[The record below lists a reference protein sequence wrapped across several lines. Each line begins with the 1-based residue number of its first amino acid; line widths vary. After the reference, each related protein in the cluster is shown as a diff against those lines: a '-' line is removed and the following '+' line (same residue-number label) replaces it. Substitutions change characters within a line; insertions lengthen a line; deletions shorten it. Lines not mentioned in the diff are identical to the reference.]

1 MFFVLDQQ
9 HGAVVTEQPDDLQ
22 PKVVISIFFAAI
34 GNQQVERA
42 ICEKKLVGLMINLL
56 SAKVPDVDPIALL
69 IAPGKFP
76 SEDVD
81 ALSRGVGGF
90 RGQFVIRVKQFTRKA
105 SFSGAAFTHDEDL
118 GFVEMSGFAGV
129 LRAEVVVQDWT
140 GIW

>member
-9 HGAVVTEQPDDLQ
+9 HGAVIAEQPDDLQ
-22 PKVVISIFFAAI
+22 PKVVIGVFFAAI

-42 ICEKKLVGLMINLL
+42 IGEKKLVGLMINLL

-81 ALSRGVGGF
+81 TLSGGIGGF
-90 RGQFVIRVKQFTRKA
+90 GSQFVIWVKQFTSEA
-105 SFSGAAFTHDEDL
+105 SFARATFTNDEDL